1 MKRTVRE
8 GGNATVSTETAR
20 SSSGQSDRA
29 SQQRSAYIP
38 LDASPTP
45 RTQQHI
51 NHNNNSHNNISHNN
65 NSHNNIRHNNISHNN
80 ISRININNNNISRNN
95 INRNS
100 SRHHHH
106 HTTSREFQQ
115 DRTLSCI
122 YTNPTSLVNK
132 WDEFK
137 STIASLN
144 SPHIIC
150 IAETWFNDKSL
161 KNIESYTLYNRDREN
176 IRGGGVAIYVSNSI
190 DSHDCYDLAMSGSM
204 SEQVWCVVDVG
215 DDSIIVGC
223 IYKPPFSD
231 TATLNEINQGI
242 ARAKQ
247 LVDSGKYSS
256 MLVVGDF
263 NFPDIDWTSSIGGA
277 SKHHTR
283 CRPSAKSFLNTIN
296 SCFLAQHVME
306 PTHLT
311 SHNTL
316 DLVFTDDPQRV
327 CDMKVAA
334 PIVHT
339 DKNCVHGLLTWNL
352 RARGQLITTPS
363 RKLLYAKGDY
373 ASFQAHL
380 AKHDWKAICNHYD
393 VNDAYSKLLEVYND
407 GVSKFVPSF
416 SLGSNHR
423 RRSAPAWFSNELR
436 NLTKRKYK
444 LFSSIRAGN
453 HDC

>member
-1 MKRTVRE
+1 
-8 GGNATVSTETAR
+8 
-20 SSSGQSDRA
+20 
-29 SQQRSAYIP
+29 
-38 LDASPTP
+38 
-45 RTQQHI
+45 
-51 NHNNNSHNNISHNN
+51 
-65 NSHNNIRHNNISHNN
+65 
-80 ISRININNNNISRNN
+80 
-95 INRNS
+95 
-100 SRHHHH
+100 
-106 HTTSREFQQ
+106 
-115 DRTLSCI
+115 
-122 YTNPTSLVNK
+122 
-132 WDEFK
+132 
-137 STIASLN
+137 
-144 SPHIIC
+144 
-150 IAETWFNDKSL
+150 
-161 KNIESYTLYNRDREN
+161 
-176 IRGGGVAIYVSNSI
+176 
-190 DSHDCYDLAMSGSM
+190 MSGSM

-231 TATLNEINQGI
+231 TATLNDINQGI

-296 SCFLAQHVME
+296 SCFHAQNVME
-306 PTHLT
+306 PTHPT

-316 DLVFTDDPQRV
+316 DRVFTDDPQRV
-327 CDMKVAA
+327 CDMKVTA

-352 RARGQLITTPS
+352 RAQGQLRTTPS
-363 RKLLYAKGDY
+363 CKLLYAKGDY

-380 AKHDWKAICNHYD
+380 AKHDWKAICNNND

-423 RRSAPAWFSNELR
+423 RRSAPA
-436 NLTKRKYK
+436 
-444 LFSSIRAGN
+444 
-453 HDC
+453 